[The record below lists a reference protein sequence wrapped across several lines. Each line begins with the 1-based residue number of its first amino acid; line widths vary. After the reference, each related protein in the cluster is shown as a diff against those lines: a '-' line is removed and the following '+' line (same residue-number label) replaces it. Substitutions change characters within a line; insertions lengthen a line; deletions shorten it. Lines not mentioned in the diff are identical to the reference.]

1 MKSVCMG
8 GHFTDVFSKNMADC
22 QEWNEEDFKTYGKIL
37 KHMGKSFHT
46 MCYEAI
52 FFNFALKK

>member
-1 MKSVCMG
+1 MFLV
-8 GHFTDVFSKNMADC
+8 KNMADC

-46 MCYEAI
+46 MRYEAI